1 MMHGAQKVEMFKA
14 AIVGSTTLTMASSI
28 SAVSDLHPW
37 VIALLVVSLVLVIA
51 LFSAVGSLL
60 REDPKETIWHGF
72 LYGMASALLAMA
84 MVLATGIS
92 NIWQLVVAVM
102 LGALGGPIA
111 LKLKIFGERK

>member
-1 MMHGAQKVEMFKA
+1 MHSTEKVEMIKA
-14 AIVGSTTLTMASSI
+14 TIVGSTTLTMAASI

-37 VIALLVVSLVLVIA
+37 VIALLVVALVLVIA
-51 LFSAVGSLL
+51 LFSAVGALL

-72 LYGMASALLAMA
+72 LYGMTSALLAMA
-84 MVLATGIS
+84 TVLATGIS
-92 NIWQLVVAVM
+92 NIWQIVVAVM